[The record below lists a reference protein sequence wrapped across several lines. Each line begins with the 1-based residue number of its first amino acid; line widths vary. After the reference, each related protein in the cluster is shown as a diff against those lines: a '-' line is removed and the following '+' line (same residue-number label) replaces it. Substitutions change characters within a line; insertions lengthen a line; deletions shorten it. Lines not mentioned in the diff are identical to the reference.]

1 MAASSIWKGILA
13 RTGGGKA
20 ILPARAQG
28 IPAAA
33 VSPQRLL
40 QRAPSR
46 RSVLGARTPLV
57 DERDDDQTSA
67 TRAQGGFCKTSL
79 HGDGNRRRVVRALS
93 SHACAGDQ
101 QMPLHAHFVID
112 SRGGKISGAHLILDS
127 CRGKTNMFIYWLSIP
142 IGYYPH
148 YLGMENLDVD
158 DYWVWVRV
166 TRLLPNGIVR
176 CGATTG

>member
-1 MAASSIWKGILA
+1 MAAMAASSIWEGILA

-46 RSVLGARTPLV
+46 RSVLGARAPLV

-67 TRAQGGFCKTSL
+67 TRAQGASAKLPCMATATDGALYVPSVLTLALVTSKC
-79 HGDGNRRRVVRALS
+79 R
-93 SHACAGDQ
+93 C
-101 QMPLHAHFVID
+101 M
-112 SRGGKISGAHLILDS
+112 LIL
-127 CRGKTNMFIYWLSIP
+127 FSILVEAKSP
-142 IGYYPH
+142 VLI
-148 YLGMENLDVD
+148 
-158 DYWVWVRV
+158 
-166 TRLLPNGIVR
+166 
-176 CGATTG
+176 

>member
-1 MAASSIWKGILA
+1 MAAMAASSIWKGILA

-46 RSVLGARTPLV
+46 RSVLGARAPLV
-57 DERDDDQTSA
+57 DERDDDQASA

-79 HGDGNRRRVVRALS
+79 HGDGNRRRVVRAL
-93 SHACAGDQ
+93 
-101 QMPLHAHFVID
+101 
-112 SRGGKISGAHLILDS
+112 LILSLEKKNRAPDS
-127 CRGKTNMFIYWLSIP
+127 
-142 IGYYPH
+142 
-148 YLGMENLDVD
+148 
-158 DYWVWVRV
+158 
-166 TRLLPNGIVR
+166 
-176 CGATTG
+176 